1 MRMLHSLGN
10 KERSFWVLLDNADNM
25 DEYFREETVKYV
37 PKFFAAAIV
46 GENPQTFGLP
56 IPPLSTLGENK
67 K

>member
-1 MRMLHSLGN
+1 
-10 KERSFWVLLDNADNM
+10 M